1 MKTPAINI
9 CSPNMDKL
17 QGRRNLTYEH
27 VLRAIESSWVQI
39 GLKIEVD
46 GKWQKGQ
53 PEQQCR
59 DMLGV
64 KSSLS
69 TRPRPNLSPRQVRNL
84 DDPICKSVDKDFN
97 EISIRFICRKI
108 VNHPNQCWSNSH
120 ETLLIFRNMWSSLS
134 ILGSE
139 LRFFFCKITTL
150 SFSLTQILLLWYYHI
165 IVAHSGYK
173 CVKKNWPNRSMEWKK
188 KECNWSSVIQ
198 YKFRGVFP
206 MWPFPEM
213 DFLFCI
219 SFES

>member
-1 MKTPAINI
+1 ML
-9 CSPNMDKL
+9 S
-17 QGRRNLTYEH
+17 YEH
-27 VLRAIESSWVQI
+27 VLRGIESSWVQI

-108 VNHPNQCWSNSH
+108 LNHPNQYWSNSH

-139 LRFFFCKITTL
+139 LRFFFCKITL
-150 SFSLTQILLLWYYHI
+150 RYRFHSLRFFFCDITILLSLIRVISALRKTDQTVQWNER
-165 IVAHSGYK
+165 
-173 CVKKNWPNRSMEWKK
+173 KKNATEAP
-188 KECNWSSVIQ
+188 
-198 YKFRGVFP
+198 
-206 MWPFPEM
+206 
-213 DFLFCI
+213 
-219 SFES
+219 